1 MAMILFDTNI
11 LIDHTLGIWQ
21 ATEELAR
28 YDDAAISAIS
38 WMETTCKLSQL
49 HVAIFDA
56 DLGKAG
62 IKIMQTTPAIMR
74 RAAALRGQT
83 RRKLPDCIIRATAEL
98 EGRTVVTRNAI
109 DFGSCSNTK
118 VRVPYKLH
126 SASVTPLHSPLN
138 TPLNTPLPTP
148 KR

>member
-1 MAMILFDTNI
+1 MILFDTNI

-38 WMETTCKLSQL
+38 PMETTCKLSPI

-56 DLGKAG
+56 DLCKAG
-62 IKIMQTTPAIMR
+62 IKVMQTTPAIMH

-98 EGRTVVTRNAI
+98 DGRIVVTRNAV
-109 DFGSCSNTK
+109 DFGGVSSTA

-126 SASVTPLHSPLN
+126 AAGIIPLR
-138 TPLNTPLPTP
+138 PLPP
-148 KR
+148 

>member
-1 MAMILFDTNI
+1 MILFDTNI

-49 HVAIFDA
+49 HVALFDES
-56 DLGKAG
+56 LHKAG
-62 IKIMQTTPAIMR
+62 IKVMQTTPAIMR

-98 EGRTVVTRNAI
+98 DGRVVITRNAV
-109 DFGSCSNTK
+109 DFGGCSNTA

-126 SASVTPLHSPLN
+126 SDTVTPLHPSPHGPRRAPE
-138 TPLNTPLPTP
+138 T
-148 KR
+148 